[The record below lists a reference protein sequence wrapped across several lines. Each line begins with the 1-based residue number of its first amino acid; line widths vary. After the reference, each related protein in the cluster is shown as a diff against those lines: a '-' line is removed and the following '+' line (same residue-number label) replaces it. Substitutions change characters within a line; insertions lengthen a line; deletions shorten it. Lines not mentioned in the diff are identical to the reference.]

1 MKLAPS
7 ILSADFA
14 ELGAEV
20 ERVREVADLLHVDV
34 MDGHFV
40 PNLTIGPP
48 VVKSLRKRT
57 DLFLDCHLM
66 VDNPGVLLDEFADA
80 GADRCIVHV
89 ELGDPRPLFDE
100 LRARDVGVG
109 LVLNPPT
116 AGRRG
121 AAVPRP
127 DRPAAG
133 DERQPGL
140 GRPGRS
146 SPRCSTRSRSRARR
160 STPAAWPVEIEI
172 DGGINV
178 DTAGAAAAAGCDIL
192 VAGSAVF
199 RAPDPA
205 AAGRA
210 ILAAAG
216 RGTRAREPGPRG
228 AVSTW
233 WPRCWSSPTA
243 CTRARA
249 RTTPAPRSCSG

>member
-20 ERVREVADLLHVDV
+20 DRVREVADLLHVDV

-48 VVKSLRKRT
+48 VVKSLRKHT

-66 VDNPGVLLDEFADA
+66 VDNPGVLLEEFADA

-100 LRARDVGVG
+100 LRARGVGVG

-116 AGRRG
+116 PVDTVMPYLDQIDLLLVMSVNPGWGGQAFIPDVLDKV
-121 AAVPRP
+121 AAVRKEI
-127 DRPAAG
+127 DAR
-133 DERQPGL
+133 GL
-140 GRPGRS
+140 
-146 SPRCSTRSRSRARR
+146 A
-160 STPAAWPVEIEI
+160 VEIEI

-178 DTAGAAAAAGCDIL
+178 DTAPAAAAAGCDIL

-199 RAPDPA
+199 GAEDPA
-205 AAGRA
+205 AAARA

-216 RGTRAREPGPRG
+216 EER
-228 AVSTW
+228 
-233 WPRCWSSPTA
+233 
-243 CTRARA
+243 
-249 RTTPAPRSCSG
+249 